1 MQTDD
6 PDLNYKRFHWFT
18 REIVL
23 LEMFNSPHIIELYE
37 LVQTNNNFYAFIEYA
52 NGGSLQN
59 LLHLKGRFSELVA
72 REILIQIVKGFE
84 VLYSKKI
91 VHRDLKLDN
100 ILVSFPN
107 LSENIT
113 QVELKAIDLEK

>member
-1 MQTDD
+1 
-6 PDLNYKRFHWFT
+6 
-18 REIVL
+18 
-23 LEMFNSPHIIELYE
+23 MFNSPYIIELYE

-59 LLHLKGRFSELVA
+59 LLNLKGRFSELVA

-113 QVELKAIDLEK
+113 QEELQAIDLEK

>member
-1 MQTDD
+1 
-6 PDLNYKRFHWFT
+6 
-18 REIVL
+18 
-23 LEMFNSPHIIELYE
+23 MFNSPHIIELYE

-59 LLHLKGRFSELVA
+59 LLNLKGRFSELVA

-113 QVELKAIDLEK
+113 QEELQAIDLEK

>member
-1 MQTDD
+1 
-6 PDLNYKRFHWFT
+6 
-18 REIVL
+18 
-23 LEMFNSPHIIELYE
+23 MFNSPHIIELYE

-59 LLHLKGRFSELVA
+59 LLNLKGRFSELVA

-113 QVELKAIDLEK
+113 QVELQAIDLEK

>member
-1 MQTDD
+1 M
-6 PDLNYKRFHWFT
+6 
-18 REIVL
+18 
-23 LEMFNSPHIIELYE
+23 
-37 LVQTNNNFYAFIEYA
+37 
-52 NGGSLQN
+52 QN
-59 LLHLKGRFSELVA
+59 LLNLKGRFSELVA

-113 QVELKAIDLEK
+113 QEELQAIDLEK

>member
-1 MQTDD
+1 M
-6 PDLNYKRFHWFT
+6 
-18 REIVL
+18 
-23 LEMFNSPHIIELYE
+23 
-37 LVQTNNNFYAFIEYA
+37 
-52 NGGSLQN
+52 QN
-59 LLHLKGRFSELVA
+59 LLNLKGRFSELVA

-113 QVELKAIDLEK
+113 QVELQAIDLEK

>member
-1 MQTDD
+1 
-6 PDLNYKRFHWFT
+6 
-18 REIVL
+18 
-23 LEMFNSPHIIELYE
+23 
-37 LVQTNNNFYAFIEYA
+37 
-52 NGGSLQN
+52 LQN
-59 LLHLKGRFSELVA
+59 LLNLKGRFSELVA

-113 QVELKAIDLEK
+113 QVELQAIDLEK

>member
-1 MQTDD
+1 M
-6 PDLNYKRFHWFT
+6 
-18 REIVL
+18 
-23 LEMFNSPHIIELYE
+23 
-37 LVQTNNNFYAFIEYA
+37 
-52 NGGSLQN
+52 QN

-113 QVELKAIDLEK
+113 QVELQAIDLEK

>member
-1 MQTDD
+1 
-6 PDLNYKRFHWFT
+6 
-18 REIVL
+18 
-23 LEMFNSPHIIELYE
+23 MFNSPHIIELYE

-113 QVELKAIDLEK
+113 QVELQAIDLEK

>member
-59 LLHLKGRFSELVA
+59 LLNLKGRFSELVA

-113 QVELKAIDLEK
+113 QVELQAIDLEK